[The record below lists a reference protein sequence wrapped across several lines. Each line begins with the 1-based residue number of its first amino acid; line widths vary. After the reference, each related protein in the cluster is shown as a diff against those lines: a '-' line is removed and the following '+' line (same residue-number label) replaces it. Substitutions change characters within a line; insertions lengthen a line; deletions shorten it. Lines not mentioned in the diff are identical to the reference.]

1 MEPTPLIE
9 LSDDEDKIDF
19 NVNIT
24 RKPISLTTNEPE
36 VIELYVFFVCLFLIK
51 TYLRRV
57 LFDLLTFFNTQT

>member
-9 LSDDEDKIDF
+9 LSDDEDEIDF

-36 VIELYVFFVCLFLIK
+36 VIELYVFLFVC
-51 TYLRRV
+51 
-57 LFDLLTFFNTQT
+57 FDQNISTTRIV

>member
-9 LSDDEDKIDF
+9 LSDDEDEIDF

-36 VIELYVFFVCLFLIK
+36 VIELYVFLFVCFDQNIFTTLI
-51 TYLRRV
+51 V
-57 LFDLLTFFNTQT
+57 

>member
-9 LSDDEDKIDF
+9 LSDDEDEIDF
-19 NVNIT
+19 KVNIT

-51 TYLRRV
+51 TYL
-57 LFDLLTFFNTQT
+57 